1 MFIFIVLRTYY
12 LYTDAIKSNMQ
23 EKIRYKDRRLQK
35 GLVVPVDIY
44 ISIHDK
50 WNSKF
55 NYTWTSY

>member
-1 MFIFIVLRTYY
+1 MFIFIITYLHTCY

-44 ISIHDK
+44 ISMHDK
-50 WNSKF
+50 
-55 NYTWTSY
+55 